1 MKSYCP
7 SKLATLLFLAVFFLT
22 SLGTFSYAWCVGND
36 GHVEVNYATEDVC
49 CGVNKIRESGIKYES
64 PGLSRLSGQDCGL
77 CLDFAT
83 PQNEAIFFKRIK
95 RTTTVALEPLSPSSS
110 FIKILPDNQLVARK
124 VAFSKKLRIEQAIL
138 AHRTVVLLT

>member
-7 SKLATLLFLAVFFLT
+7 SKLATLLFLAVFLLT
-22 SLGTFSYAWCVGND
+22 SLGTFGYAWCVGDD
-36 GHVEVNYATEDVC
+36 GHVEVSYATEDGC
-49 CGVNKIRESGIKYES
+49 CSEGQDREYGIKYES

-83 PQNEAIFFKRIK
+83 PQNEAVFFKRIK
-95 RTTTVALEPLSPSSS
+95 RTTTVVLEPLSPGSP
-110 FIKILPDNQLVARK
+110 FIKVLPGNQLVARTLASPK
-124 VAFSKKLRIEQAIL
+124 VLRIAQAIL